1 MIMTIG
7 ERIKAN
13 RLKRG
18 LTQKE
23 LADLLGIS
31 PVNISQLENG
41 NRSPTYATLMKIAK
55 ALDVN
60 MTELD
65 GNLIAMWKIPGNPPP
80 CFEAED
86 SRDDSTEDVKGKL
99 LDLFGKLNEQGKEIA
114 LKTVEILT
122 EIPFCTMPDELTPR
136 KSEDSDRMGS
146 FLMLRNPTNPPLPCL
161 QCSRRREEN
170 ARTKSAAPD
179 NGEP

>member
-1 MIMTIG
+1 MTIG

-55 ALDVN
+55 ALDMN
-60 MTELD
+60 MKGLG
-65 GNLIAMWKIPGNPPP
+65 GNLIAMWKEPGNAPP

-86 SRDDSTEDVKGKL
+86 IRDDSTEDVKGKL
-99 LDLFGKLNEQGKEIA
+99 LDLFGKLNEQGREIA
-114 LKTVEILT
+114 LKTVEVLT
-122 EIPFCTMPDELTPR
+122 EIPFCTSQDGLTLL
-136 KSEDSDRMGS
+136 EGAAHDRPLP
-146 FLMLRNPTNPPLPCL
+146 FIVLRNPTNPPLPCL
-161 QCSRRREEN
+161 QCSRWREEN